1 MQKILIANRGEI
13 ASRIIKTC
21 HEMNIDT
28 VCIFS
33 DADRD
38 LPFVKEA
45 KKAVHIGEAPVNK
58 SYLKMDKIIEIAKKE
73 QVDAIHP
80 GYGLLSENAEFARKV
95 EESGIIFIGPSPKTI
110 ELMGDKIASRQ
121 TMKQAGVPVVP
132 GSDEGVSTLEEACL
146 LANSIGYPV
155 MLKASG
161 GGGGIGMVFC
171 ENEQALVKSYTSTKG
186 RAKAY
191 FGIDTLFIEKYFHKA
206 RHIEVQ
212 IFGDKEGN
220 LVHLFERE
228 CSIQRRHQKVIEESP
243 SPLLSESTKQKMF
256 ATAIKA
262 AAAVQ
267 YVNAGTVEFIVD
279 EQENFYFLEMNTR
292 LQVEHPV
299 TEQTTNLDLVKWQ
312 IIVARNERLPLFQNE
327 IIQKG
332 HAIEF
337 RIYAEDPKTFYP
349 SPGKIDVFNIKT
361 GDGIRIDKG
370 YEAGCTVTP
379 YYDPMIAKFI
389 FNGNSREKTL
399 QVANEYFEDFQ
410 ITGIK
415 TNVPLFREILCDEEF
430 IKGDYST
437 SYLKNKQFLTK

>member
-191 FGIDTLFIEKYFHKA
+191 FGIDTLFIEKYIHKA